1 MKKLLAIIIL
11 NLCFISSV
19 QAGDIRDF
27 QIEGISIG
35 ESLLDHYGEPTIN
48 NALDESHKDRQF
60 ITKTIYLKDS
70 DIYEFIKFTY
80 KKSDKKKKLHSVVA
94 GKFFPNDIKK
104 CKKEMRKIET
114 ELSLLFTSTIKK
126 DWGKYKWSNGHY
138 FPVTFDF
145 KDSSRAMVAC
155 YVWTK
160 KSGIKDSLKVSL
172 YSSKYREYLNTQNQ

>member
-11 NLCFISSV
+11 NLCFLIPS
-19 QAGDIRDF
+19 QADDIREF

-35 ESLLDHYGEPTIN
+35 ESLLDYYSAATIN
-48 NALDESHKDRQF
+48 NALDESHKDRLF

-80 KKSDKKKKLHSVVA
+80 KKLDKKKKLHSIVA

-145 KDSSRAMVAC
+145 KDTSRAMVAC
-155 YVWTK
+155 YDWPK
-160 KSGIKDSLKVSL
+160 KSSVKDSLKVSL
-172 YSSKYREYLNTQNQ
+172 YSSEYRKYLNTQN